1 MKHTE
6 ETKRKIAESCRKAY
20 KEGRGLTKEQY
31 KKLGEKTHQRNL
43 KNLVTI
49 RTTNKQKVVLDIT
62 RGELEE
68 YRKSHPVC
76 EICGIKSKVITFT
89 GNTGRTEPNKL
100 SIDHDHKTGHF
111 RGLLCA
117 GCNRRLGWYE
127 QVKDSIKEYLG
138 E

>member
-1 MKHTE
+1 MLSKE
-6 ETKRKIAESCRKAY
+6 KYKLIAE
-20 KEGRGLTKEQY
+20 
-31 KKLGEKTHQRNL
+31 
-43 KNLVTI
+43 KNHI
-49 RTTNKQKVVLDIT
+49 RTLNNPVVICTTNKKRVVLDIT
-62 RGELEE
+62 KGELEE
-68 YRKSHPVC
+68 YRKTHPVC
-76 EICGIKSKVITFT
+76 EICGSKSKVITFT